1 VTAEGL
7 NDYGK
12 AARLRSE
19 LPVKKLLKNS
29 VMGHYFFFP
38 AAAASAAFFASA
50 VEKGE
55 MR

>member
-1 VTAEGL
+1 
-7 NDYGK
+7 
-12 AARLRSE
+12 